1 MTDDPRLVDP
11 DYDKH
16 GGFPNFKAAEPGPGF
31 ARFLTAMR
39 RAQDLA
45 VSANPDADTW
55 DQVADRAEELVKL
68 LDPFEAPEGVGP
80 ASRVP
85 SLPGSGS
92 LLMPPYRV
100 TKFDPDGVE
109 LSVQFSRFSV
119 GGNYAVHGGVL
130 PLLFDS
136 VFGMVIHAAGR
147 PISRTAFLHVD
158 YRNVTP
164 IDTPLT
170 ARGWVRET
178 EGRKAFVNAELRDAA
193 RQAARRGQRA
203 DDQIAAG
210 PAVTSPGLKRLSTPP
225 PRLFHSPGRR
235 LWPVCCSRC
244 CSALRL
250 S

>member
-1 MTDDPRLVDP
+1 MTSADARSSSGGDPRLVDP

-16 GGFPNFKAAEPGPGF
+16 GGFPNFEAAQPGPGF

-45 VSANPDADTW
+45 VSADPDSDTW
-55 DQVADRAEELVKL
+55 DQAADRAEELVKL

-85 SLPGSGS
+85 DLPGAGS

-100 TKFDPDGVE
+100 VEFGPEGVQ

-158 YRNVTP
+158 YRKVTP

-170 ARGWVRET
+170 ARGWV
-178 EGRKAFVNAELRDAA
+178 GKDGGPQGLRQRRTA
-193 RQAARRGQRA
+193 RSRRQPAGRGQRA
-203 DDQIAAG
+203 DDPIAPR
-210 PAVTSPGLKRLSTPP
+210 PAVTV
-225 PRLFHSPGRR
+225 PR
-235 LWPVCCSRC
+235 
-244 CSALRL
+244 
-250 S
+250 